1 MKLIDVVNAHNMID
15 SLSDK
20 EGIGAHL
27 AYMMTKFVIAT
38 QSDADFYTKEIRK
51 LFDRFGK
58 PGEGGNITIEAENI
72 EDFQAAVTNLQNT
85 EAVDPDIRLSLS
97 ELSKELK
104 LSMKQIYPLMAFIKE
119 DVEC

>member
-20 EGIGAHL
+20 EGLGAHL

-38 QSDADFYTKEIRK
+38 QSDADFYNKEIRK
-51 LFDRFGK
+51 LFDKFGK
-58 PGEGGNITIEAENI
+58 SDEDGNVTIRAENI
-72 EDFQAAVTNLQNT
+72 ESFQTSVANLQNT

-119 DVEC
+119 DTNC